1 MAAYSRSS
9 KKQDQR
15 APHYCYAENCGR
27 EVVDGLFMCG
37 NHWALL
43 PGDLKMALADAYVQ
57 GQDDDENLVTMIWLD
72 AAMRC
77 ITYVAARERRQG
89 K

>member
-1 MAAYSRSS
+1 MATPSRSS
-9 KKQDQR
+9 KTKEQR
-15 APHYCYAENCGR
+15 APRYCYAEGCGLALL
-27 EVVDGLFMCG
+27 DGLFMCG

-43 PGDLKMALADAYVQ
+43 PDDLKMALADAYVL